1 MADFKPFRGIRYN
14 PAVAGNLGINVSP
27 PFDMITPALQRDLY
41 ERSDYN
47 IVRLE
52 LARRRQGGDPY
63 TSAAESQRQWMQA
76 GALARDEEPSVYV
89 TEERFAFRGND
100 YVRRGVIAAVRV
112 EEYDRQVVLPHE
124 YTRQEW
130 VLDRV
135 RLMGVTGYNYSSLL
149 VLFRDD
155 LRSTVGGI
163 LRAVAGGK
171 PTATASPPDMPE
183 LRMWRLTDPGTI
195 EVLAKSFAQN
205 QLFIADG
212 HHRYEAALRF
222 RSRIRSEREVDP
234 GESINYRMMM
244 LVSVDEP
251 GLVTRGYHRM
261 VHSASEDELSAITS
275 LLLERTALTEWGRAD
290 ASAATQ
296 FADSLAG
303 MTGEE
308 AVFGVYGLEKGVCH
322 VARIEP
328 SPPAANELER
338 SEYFRLHELL
348 FRPTFSPEREAETV
362 TFSYEPERA
371 MQAVDDGEAQLA
383 IIMRP
388 VPMSE
393 FMGIVTRGWRLPPK
407 ATNFHPK
414 PAAGSAI
421 QSLHGPL

>member
-14 PAVAGNLGINVSP
+14 PAVAGNLGVNVSP

-63 TSAAESQRQWMQA
+63 ASAAESQRQWMQA
-76 GALARDEEPSVYV
+76 GALVRDEEPSVYV

-155 LRSTVGGI
+155 LRNTVGGI
-163 LRAVAGGK
+163 LRAVAGGE

-195 EVLAKSFAQN
+195 EVLANSFAQN

-234 GESINYRMMM
+234 AESINYRMMM

-261 VHSASEDELSAITS
+261 VQNASEDELSAITS
-275 LLLERTALTEWGRAD
+275 LLRERTTLTEWGRAD

-303 MTGEE
+303 MTGDE
-308 AVFGVYGLEKGVCH
+308 AVFGVYGLEKGICH
-322 VARIEP
+322 VARLEP
-328 SPPAANELER
+328 PPPTANELER
-338 SEYFRLHELL
+338 SEYSRLHELL

-371 MQAVDDGEAQLA
+371 MQAVDDSEAQLA
-383 IIMRP
+383 IIMRN

-414 PAAGSAI
+414 PSAGSVI

>member
-155 LRSTVGGI
+155 LRNTVGGI
-163 LRAVAGGK
+163 LRAVAGGR

-234 GESINYRMMM
+234 AESINYRMMM

-275 LLLERTALTEWGRAD
+275 LLLERTTLTEWGRAD

-296 FADSLAG
+296 FADNLAG

-328 SPPAANELER
+328 PTPVANELER
-338 SEYFRLHELL
+338 SEYSRLHELL

-414 PAAGSAI
+414 PAAGSVI

>member
-1 MADFKPFRGIRYN
+1 M
-14 PAVAGNLGINVSP
+14 
-27 PFDMITPALQRDLY
+27 T
-41 ERSDYN
+41 
-47 IVRLE
+47 
-52 LARRRQGGDPY
+52 
-63 TSAAESQRQWMQA
+63 TSA
-76 GALARDEEPSVYV
+76 GASS
-89 TEERFAFRGND
+89 
-100 YVRRGVIAAVRV
+100 RRSRI

-163 LRAVAGGK
+163 LRAVAGGE
-171 PTATASPPDMPE
+171 PTAIAAPPDMPE
-183 LRMWRLTDPGTI
+183 LRMWRLSDPGTI
-195 EVLAKSFAQN
+195 EVLANSFAQN

-234 GESINYRMMM
+234 GRVDQ
-244 LVSVDEP
+244 LPHDDARVSRRARP
-251 GLVTRGYHRM
+251 RHPR
-261 VHSASEDELSAITS
+261 LSPHGPKRVRRRAFDDHVVAAGTDD
-275 LLLERTALTEWGRAD
+275 ADGVGVRAD
-290 ASAATQ
+290 ASAATK
-296 FADSLAG
+296 FAESLAN
-303 MTGEE
+303 MTGDEP
-308 AVFGVYGLEKGVCH
+308 AFGLYGLEKGVCH
-322 VARIEP
+322 VARLEP
-328 SPPAANELER
+328 APPTANELER
-338 SEYFRLHELL
+338 SEYSRLHDLV
-348 FRPTFSPEREAETV
+348 FRQTFSPDREAETV

-371 MQAVDDGEAQLA
+371 MKAVDDGEAQLA

-414 PAAGSAI
+414 PSAGSVI
-421 QSLHGPL
+421 QSLEGPL